1 VPEFNVDRIRQLLGE
16 INSSLHKLNGYAE
29 LSEKKFLSNID
40 KVGSAKYNLIVS
52 FQISRILTIS
62 FSA

>member
-29 LSEKKFLSNID
+29 LKEIKR
-40 KVGSAKYNLIVS
+40 LI
-52 FQISRILTIS
+52 
-62 FSA
+62 AEG